1 MNETFKNE
9 NIILVFIITLSH
21 VNKMTKYWSF
31 NHVEKNLLFYDSFH
45 YFMWAQ
51 HMKLFYIY
59 DIWKMFKN
67 ENQTLFLFLFLLLC
81 NLDD

>member
-1 MNETFKNE
+1 MKLFYMMNETFKNE

-45 YFMWAQ
+45 YFM
-51 HMKLFYIY
+51 
-59 DIWKMFKN
+59 
-67 ENQTLFLFLFLLLC
+67 
-81 NLDD
+81 